1 MKTINFKELVISL
14 DVAKTKKQTMDVR
27 EQFANILYTHV
38 NGIAAHSLAMTI
50 YRSDGALDISDEDAN
65 FINAVSAQ
73 FCTPAFI
80 DAINNQLN
88 KEEKQ

>member
-1 MKTINFKELVISL
+1 MKTINFKELAISL
-14 DVAKTKKQTMDVR
+14 DVAQTKKQTVDAR

-50 YRSDGALDISDEDAN
+50 YRSDGAVDVSDEDAN

-80 DAINNQLN
+80 DAINEQL
-88 KEEKQ
+88 KEVKQ